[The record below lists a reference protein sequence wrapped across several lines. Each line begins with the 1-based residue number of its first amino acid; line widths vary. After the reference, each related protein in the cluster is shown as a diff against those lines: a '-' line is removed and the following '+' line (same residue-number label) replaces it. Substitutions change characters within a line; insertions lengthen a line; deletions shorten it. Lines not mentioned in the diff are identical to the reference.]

1 MDMKDIR
8 TLLRLFEGSSIHEF
22 ELQSGDDKLRMVRSG
37 GGLRNTVAMPVASV
51 SPDPVQVEAPTPMA
65 PEAKISTGHVV
76 RAPVVG
82 TFYRSP
88 SPSSPPFVEV
98 GAVVQKGQVLCII
111 EAMKLMNEIE
121 ADVSGRVVEILVD
134 NEQPVEFDAPLMRI
148 DPS

>member
-8 TLLRLFEGSSIHEF
+8 TLLRLFEGSSIHEL

-37 GGLRNTVAMPVASV
+37 SVVHSTVAMPAAPVPAS
-51 SPDPVQVEAPTPMA
+51 PVQIEAPTQPTPPA
-65 PEAKISTGHVV
+65 NTSTGHVV

-148 DPS
+148 DKS